1 MTGPQLATRV
11 MRARRTGTCPVCHGP
26 IHVGQ
31 LIAKTG
37 LWQHVEHVIDRNRQ
51 ASTEGNDHDRTA

>member
-1 MTGPQLATRV
+1 MTVKLATRV

-26 IHVGQ
+26 IHVGE

-37 LWQHVEHVIDRNRQ
+37 FWQHIQHVIDHNRQ
-51 ASTEGNDHDRTA
+51 AIGEGQRP